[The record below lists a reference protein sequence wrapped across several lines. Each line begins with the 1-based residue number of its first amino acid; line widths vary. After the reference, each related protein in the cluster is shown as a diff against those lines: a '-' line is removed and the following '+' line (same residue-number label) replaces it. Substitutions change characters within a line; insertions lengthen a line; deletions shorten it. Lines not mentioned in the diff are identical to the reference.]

1 MNKKLG
7 IILISIVL
15 LVVISLI
22 SFYFINKNTDSLNTS
37 VNSENEVLENI
48 KKENQKALENSK
60 TVTPEEKEQTEK
72 ELNQIEKDLANLAK
86 GY

>member
-60 TVTPEEKEQTEK
+60 TVTPEEKEQTNK

>member
-60 TVTPEEKEQTEK
+60 TVTPEEKEQTDK